1 MIACCSCVYTYTCGC
16 LPVFQSL
23 IAFCLGCAVVLEHF
37 DLLVFTGHFRSLL
50 DRLLS
55 KIHLQIMFQHTVR
68 HCPLKIDDLLASISS
83 PDDQQN
89 RPCDVEM
96 VSWLWLFMIAKG
108 RLMLPEPNY
117 TMRCI
122 IHEKGSISS
131 MSGPSPIHSAACRE
145 TRIEASPH
153 LSAQGF
159 LLHLVWQY
167 RGNCTT
173 AKEYEARQLP
183 TIYCVQMWFN
193 LVKSYLFSRVILKP
207 AVMPSVML
215 R

>member
-1 MIACCSCVYTYTCGC
+1 
-16 LPVFQSL
+16 
-23 IAFCLGCAVVLEHF
+23 
-37 DLLVFTGHFRSLL
+37 
-50 DRLLS
+50 
-55 KIHLQIMFQHTVR
+55 
-68 HCPLKIDDLLASISS
+68 
-83 PDDQQN
+83 
-89 RPCDVEM
+89 
-96 VSWLWLFMIAKG
+96 
-108 RLMLPEPNY
+108 MLPEPNY

-159 LLHLVWQY
+159 FLHLVWQY
-167 RGNCTT
+167 RGNGTT

-193 LVKSYLFSRVILKP
+193 LVKIIFLFPCNFETGSHAFCNVKIVFIYMRFEILTCCFNGPQILALSHLCVMDRLKHRFDTLILKIIF
-207 AVMPSVML
+207 
-215 R
+215 

>member
-1 MIACCSCVYTYTCGC
+1 MIACCSCCIYTYTSGC

-50 DRLLS
+50 DKLLS
-55 KIHLQIMFQHTVR
+55 KIHSQIMFQHTVR

-89 RPCDVEM
+89 ASISSPDDQQNRPCDIEM
-96 VSWLWLFMIAKG
+96 VSWLWLVMIAKG

-117 TMRCI
+117 PMRCI

-131 MSGPSPIHSAACRE
+131 MSGPSPIHSAACRD

-159 LLHLVWQY
+159 FLHLVWQY
-167 RGNCTT
+167 RGDCTT
-173 AKEYEARQLP
+173 A
-183 TIYCVQMWFN
+183 
-193 LVKSYLFSRVILKP
+193 
-207 AVMPSVML
+207 
-215 R
+215 